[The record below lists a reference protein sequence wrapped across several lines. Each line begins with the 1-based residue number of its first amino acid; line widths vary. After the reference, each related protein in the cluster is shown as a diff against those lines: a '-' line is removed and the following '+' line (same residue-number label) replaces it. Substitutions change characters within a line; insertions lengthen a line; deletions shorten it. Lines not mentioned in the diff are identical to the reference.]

1 MVPAS
6 IFITLLNQGTIL
18 LITVVKKT

>member
-1 MVPAS
+1 MVPAF